1 MKNLQMKKITKN
13 ISKFFTTTVKK
24 SVLAPTV
31 CPEVYQSALTYYAQ
45 AQDLEK
51 LKKAK
56 RDLELYYDNK
66 TFYNFYHNYMVKA
79 AIYHSELRLY
89 LTLISNPD
97 EKQNYDKLKR
107 EACDQLKNL
116 ES

>member
-1 MKNLQMKKITKN
+1 MKKITKYLILYN
-13 ISKFFTTTVKK
+13 YCKK

-56 RDLELYYDNK
+56 RDLELYDNK
-66 TFYNFYHNYMVKA
+66 TFYNFYHNYMKMT
-79 AIYHSELRLY
+79 IYHSELRLY
-89 LTLISNPD
+89 LTLASNPD
-97 EKQNYDKLKR
+97 EKQNYDKLK
-107 EACDQLKNL
+107 EKHVTQLKNL